1 MTRPSA
7 AISAALSRA
16 GHRTRAEGHPAVV
29 ACLASLTLLGPAIL
43 LNIGDISTPA
53 MLLVLLA
60 LGAALLALAGAGRS
74 PWDQRAWVWV
84 AIIVLVGVTNLRY
97 LWWPQG
103 VGSDWPVHLVL
114 ILALIAAAAG
124 AAALPAH
131 RAGWAL
137 AGAAILWLGLIAS
150 TWPSWGSANIDVF
163 QAISGAIGALLHGG
177 NPYGPVFSYLA
188 PISPTRWGTVTGH
201 FAYGPIVPV
210 LASLGWLLGDLRV
223 MSVVAIASTLAGLWV
238 LARQGSQPA
247 SAHRIVALALVSP
260 FTVAMV
266 QSAWVEVYLVAGVVW
281 WMALCHHRR
290 AWSVVA
296 LAIALLVNA
305 ITLVVLVPA
314 FLWSRRARVEIVIA
328 AGIAVIVALPFALVT
343 GVGAFVYDV
352 IGIQLAPPACRRV
365 TRGATGTVSR

>member
-1 MTRPSA
+1 MSTEREPTNGVLENLRIDFRECWQKLPNKGFSLLLLAAWLALFQFLGNSTLGYVHSPSLFRFVLDTCNPQLVYWLT
-7 AISAALSRA
+7 ALDFHSVFHWMGQA
-16 GHRTRAEGHPAVV
+16 EEGHIIVV
-29 ACLASLTLLGPAIL
+29 PLVVLGLFWWKRKELMALP
-43 LNIGDISTPA
+43 
-53 MLLVLLA
+53 LA
-60 LGAALLALAGAGRS
+60 L
-74 PWDQRAWVWV
+74 
-84 AIIVLVGVTNLRY
+84 
-97 LWWPQG
+97 
-103 VGSDWPVHLVL
+103 
-114 ILALIAAAAG
+114 
-124 AAALPAH
+124 
-131 RAGWAL
+131 WA
-137 AGAAILWLGLIAS
+137 
-150 TWPSWGSANIDVF
+150 P
-163 QAISGAIGALLHGG
+163 
-177 NPYGPVFSYLA
+177 
-188 PISPTRWGTVTGH
+188 
-201 FAYGPIVPV
+201 
-210 LASLGWLLGDLRV
+210 
-223 MSVVAIASTLAGLWV
+223 GLWV